1 MEKLLVV
8 DGNSIMN
15 RAFYGLSGKNML
27 TNKEGIPT
35 NAVYGFLNILFK
47 VIAEDNPTHIAVAFD
62 LKAPTFR
69 HKMYD
74 GYKANRK
81 KMPDELAAQMPIIK
95 DVLDAMNIKRVE
107 IEGYEADDIL
117 GTLAKKSRNQNIQTV
132 LFTGDR
138 DSFQLID
145 DGIVVKLPSTK
156 GGKTETEVYDTE
168 KILEKY
174 GVTPI
179 QLIEV
184 KSLMGDASDNIP
196 GVKGIGEKTALKYI
210 QEFGSLEKLYDN
222 ISSDIVKGKS
232 KELLVEYK
240 DDAFMSKDLARIDIN
255 VPIDLNFDDYR
266 TKEYD
271 TEKLYEIFKKLE
283 FTNFIKKLNLKCEVA
298 IEKFEIGKIQ
308 ITENHNDLMNM
319 LKNSKNSSFYI
330 KDIFAKNSI
339 EEIREIAFF
348 IDGKNYILKL
358 KNNKKEIIKE
368 IFESEN
374 IAKISINLKEL
385 YLLLIKS
392 EIALNGFIFDVGLA
406 EYIIDANRGDYS
418 IERIAD
424 ERLGVNLSQFL
435 NNTQEQISLFNDVQD
450 ENYDFV
456 SASAKVISSLK
467 LMQEEIIEKN
477 NQNKLF
483 YEIEMPLIETL
494 ASMQFHGIGIEKE
507 KLIEYSNILND
518 KMLALSGEIFSLVG
532 EEFNINSPKQLGEV
546 LFEKLNLKS
555 SKKTQRGYSTD
566 AESLE
571 KIRNEHPVIDKILEY
586 KQYAK
591 LKSTYADGLNHVIN
605 VSTGRIHSKFNQ
617 TVTATGRLSSTEPNL
632 QNIPVRLEAGRLF
645 RNMFMAK
652 EGYTFID
659 ADYSQIE
666 LRILAALS
674 DDEEMIKAFNEGD
687 DVHKATAMQVFG
699 VSEDEVT
706 PLMRARAKAV
716 NFGIVYGQGDFSLG
730 QDLGI
735 SKKEAKEYIDKY
747 FERFPNI
754 KLFLDKLVTDAKE
767 KGYAQTI
774 FDRRRYVPEINSQNF
789 HVRSFNERVAMNMP
803 IQGTAA
809 DIIKLAMVNVYKKL
823 KGMKSRLIL
832 QVHDELLIE
841 ASDDEIENVKE
852 IVRKSMEEA
861 VDLKVQLKVELGVG
875 KSWGEAH

>member
-1 MEKLLVV
+1 MEKLLVI

-47 VIAEDNPTHIAVAFD
+47 VLSEDKPTHIAVAFD

-81 KMPDELAAQMPIIK
+81 GMPDELAAQMPIIK
-95 DVLDAMNIKRVE
+95 EVLDAMNIKRVE

-117 GTLAKKSRNQNIQTV
+117 GTLAKKSKERNIETV

-138 DSFQLID
+138 DSFQLIEE
-145 DGIVVKLPSTK
+145 GITVKLPSTK
-156 GGKTETEVYDTE
+156 GGRTETEVYNPE
-168 KILEKY
+168 KIFEKY

-210 QEFGSLEKLYDN
+210 QEFGSLEELYNN
-222 ISSDIVKGKS
+222 ISSDIVKGKT
-232 KELLVEYK
+232 KELLIEYK

-255 VPIDLNFDDYR
+255 APVDLNFDIYK
-266 TKEYD
+266 TQEYN
-271 TEKLYEIFKKLE
+271 TEKLYELFKRLE
-283 FTNFIKKLNLKCEVA
+283 FANFINKLGLKSETT

-308 ITENHNDLMNM
+308 IIENNNELLKILEDKKEVAFCTKDDISQIAFSIDDNIFV
-319 LKNSKNSSFYI
+319 LKNVNPENLKT
-330 KDIFAKNSI
+330 IFEN
-339 EEIREIAFF
+339 E
-348 IDGKNYILKL
+348 NILK
-358 KNNKKEIIKE
+358 IGID
-368 IFESEN
+368 F
-374 IAKISINLKEL
+374 KEL
-385 YLLLIKS
+385 YIKLINKQ
-392 EIALNGFIFDVGLA
+392 INPKGFYFDVGLA
-406 EYIIDANRGDYS
+406 EYIIDANRGEYS
-418 IERIAD
+418 LERVAE
-424 ERLGVNLSQFL
+424 ERLNVDLKQFL
-435 NNTQEQISLFNDVQD
+435 NNTQEQMSLFADVKED
-450 ENYDFV
+450 NYEYI
-456 SASAKVISSLK
+456 SATAKVISK
-467 LMQEEIIEKN
+467 LRKVQEEIIEKN
-477 NQNKLF
+477 NQKELF
-483 YEIEMPLIETL
+483 YDIEMPLIEVL
-494 ASMQFHGIGIEKE
+494 ADMQIQGIGIEKS
-507 KLIEYSNILND
+507 KLVEYSNILND
-518 KMLALSGEIFSLVG
+518 KMVELSKEIFELVG
-532 EEFNINSPKQLGEV
+532 EEFNINSPKQLGEI

-571 KIRNEHPVIDKILEY
+571 KLRSEHPVVSKVLEY

-591 LKSTYADGLNHVIN
+591 LKSTYADGLNNVIN
-605 VSTGRIHSKFNQ
+605 PETKRIHSKFNQ
-617 TVTATGRLSSTEPNL
+617 MVTATGRLSSTEPNL
-632 QNIPVRLEAGRLF
+632 QNIPVRQEAGRLF
-645 RNMFMAK
+645 RNMFVAK
-652 EGYTFID
+652 EGYSFID

-674 DDEEMIKAFNEGD
+674 EDDAMINAFNSGD
-687 DVHKATAMQVFG
+687 DVHKTTAMQVFG
-699 VSEDEVT
+699 VGKDEVT

-735 SKKEAKEYIDKY
+735 TKKEAKEYIDKY
-747 FERFPNI
+747 FEKFPNI
-754 KLFLDKLVTDAKE
+754 KAYLDKLIEDAKE
-767 KGYAQTI
+767 KGYAETI
-774 FDRRRYVPEINSQNF
+774 FNRKRYLPEIKSQNF

-809 DIIKLAMVNVYKKL
+809 DIIKIAMVKVYEKL
-823 KGMKSRLIL
+823 KGMNSNLIL

-841 ASDDEIENVKE
+841 AKDNEIEQVKE
-852 IVRKSMEEA
+852 IIQKSMEEA
-861 VDLKVQLKVELGVG
+861 VDLKVGLKVELGVG

>member
-47 VIAEDNPTHIAVAFD
+47 IIAEDNPTHIAVAFD

-69 HKMYD
+69 HKMYE

-81 KMPDELAAQMPIIK
+81 GMPDELAAQMPIIK
-95 DVLDAMNIKRVE
+95 NVLDAMNIKRVE

-117 GTLAKKSRNQNIQTV
+117 GTLAKKSKEHNIQTI

-138 DSFQLID
+138 DSFQLIE

-156 GGKTETEVYDTE
+156 GGKTETEVYDSE
-168 KILEKY
+168 KIFEKY
-174 GVTPI
+174 GVNPI

-240 DDAFMSKDLARIDIN
+240 NDAFMSKDLARIDVN
-255 VPIDLNFDDYR
+255 VPIDLNFDVYR
-266 TKEYD
+266 VKEYD
-271 TEKLYEIFKKLE
+271 NEKLYEIFKKLE
-283 FTNFIKKLNLKCEVA
+283 FTNFIKKLNLKGEVA

-330 KDIFAKNSI
+330 KDIFSKNSI
-339 EEIREIAFF
+339 EEITEIAFF
-348 IDGKNYILKL
+348 IDGENYVLKL
-358 KNNKKEIIKE
+358 KSNKKEILKE
-368 IFESEN
+368 IFESCD
-374 IAKISINLKEL
+374 IPKVSISLKEL

-392 EIALNGFIFDVGLA
+392 GIGLNGFAFDIGLA
-406 EYIIDANRGDYS
+406 EYVIDANSGNYF

-424 ERLGVNLSQFL
+424 ERLGVNLGQFL
-435 NNTQEQISLFNDVQD
+435 TNTQEQISLFTDTQD
-450 ENYDFV
+450 ENYDFIV
-456 SASAKVISSLK
+456 ASAKVISRLK
-467 LMQEEIIEKN
+467 LIQEEIIEKN
-477 NQNKLF
+477 NQSKLF
-483 YEIEMPLIETL
+483 YEIEMPLIEIL
-494 ASMQFHGIGIEKE
+494 ANMQFQGIGIEKE
-507 KLIEYSNILND
+507 KLIEYGNILND
-518 KMLALSGEIFSLVG
+518 KMLTLAKDIFSLAG
-532 EEFNINSPKQLGEV
+532 EEFNINSPKQLGEI

-571 KIRNEHPVIDKILEY
+571 KIRNEHPIIDKILEY

-699 VSEDEVT
+699 VSKDEVT

-735 SKKEAKEYIDKY
+735 PKKEAKEYIDKY

-754 KLFLDKLVTDAKE
+754 KLFLDKLVNDAKD

-774 FDRRRYVPEINSQNF
+774 FNRRRYVPEINSQNF
-789 HVRSFNERVAMNMP
+789 HIRSFNERVAMNMP

-809 DIIKLAMVNVYKKL
+809 DIIKLAMVNVYKRL
-823 KGMKSRLIL
+823 KSMKSKLIL

-841 ASDDEIENVKE
+841 ASDDEIEDVKE